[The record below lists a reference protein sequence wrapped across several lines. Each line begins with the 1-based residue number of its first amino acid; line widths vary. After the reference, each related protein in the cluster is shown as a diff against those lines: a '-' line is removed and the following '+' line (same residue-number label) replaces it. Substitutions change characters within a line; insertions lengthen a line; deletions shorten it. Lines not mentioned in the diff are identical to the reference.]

1 MHDISN
7 MQFHG
12 YLEALIGSKI
22 SIRIVRAL
30 IDYPGKIFTVRKLA
44 ETAKVSA
51 SEAAAVVQQLEKY
64 GALRIQPVGR
74 SYLLTLNDDSYI
86 LNKILR
92 PLIKAEQDTLGALA
106 LILKSILDNDSIES
120 AALFG
125 SVAAGKEREDSDI
138 DLLVIS
144 DNLDAATL
152 LVANTQEQ
160 VSAVFNS
167 RVSAL
172 IMSQKELAKKKN
184 DQLMRSILAN
194 YVTVAGKDLKE
205 LISIND

>member
-106 LILKSILDNDSIES
+106 LMLKSILDNDGIES

-152 LVANTQEQ
+152 LVADAQEQ
-160 VSAVFNS
+160 VSAAFNG

-194 YVTVAGKDLKE
+194 HVTVAGKDLKE
-205 LISIND
+205 LISISD